1 MGRTKGSKNKDSMAR
16 PDTSELSVDERLQL
30 VANLIIDQIQED
42 QKNERKLLKQIER
55 EEKAKCLV
63 AQHPDMAL

>member
-30 VANLIIDQIQED
+30 VANLIIDRIQED
-42 QKNERKLLKQIER
+42 EKNDLKLLKQLER
-55 EEKAKCLV
+55 EEKAKCLTTSK
-63 AQHPDMAL
+63 PEMAL